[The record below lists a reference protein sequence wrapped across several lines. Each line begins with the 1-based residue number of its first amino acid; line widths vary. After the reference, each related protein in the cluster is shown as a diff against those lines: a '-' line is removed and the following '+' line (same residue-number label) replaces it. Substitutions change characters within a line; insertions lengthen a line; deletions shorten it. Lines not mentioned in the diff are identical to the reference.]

1 MKTQSTLTCA
11 FLSLLCCLPVGAA
24 AITIMPLGDSITAG
38 YTGNPSEDA
47 PGGYRNNLYADLT
60 AAGININFVGTSNQN
75 PSPLLTANNETS
87 NEGASGYL
95 IKGVPLASYPGG
107 FYPGLYENTDSWFS
121 TFQPAIVLL
130 MIGTNDINMNIDL
143 PNAPARLGMLLDKIT
158 ADDPHGTII
167 LSTLIYTTDPTLN
180 PLVAAYNAAL
190 PAVAATRPNVVLVD
204 NSNVLDLSTDYASTL
219 HPNQQGYN
227 KLGDAFA
234 SEVEAAIAPEPSSV
248 WLAGLG
254 LLMVPWRAARGM
266 SKRRRSQ

>member
-1 MKTQSTLTCA
+1 MRIPPALTCV
-11 FLSLLCCLPVGAA
+11 FLAMIGSMPVCAG

-47 PGGYRNNLYADLT
+47 PGGYRNNLYADLS
-60 AAGININFVGTSNQN
+60 AAGIGVNFVGSSNQN

-95 IKGVPLASYPGG
+95 IQGVPLASYPGG
-107 FYPGLYENTDSWFS
+107 FYPGLYENIDDWFS
-121 TFQPAIVLL
+121 TVQPNIVLL

-143 PNAPARLGMLLDKIT
+143 PNAPERLGALLDKIT
-158 ADDPHGTII
+158 ADDPLGIII

-180 PLVAAYNAAL
+180 PAVMAYNAAM

-227 KLGDAFA
+227 KLGDALA
-234 SEVEAAIAPEPSSV
+234 SEVEAVIAPEPSAL

-254 LLMVPWRAARGM
+254 LLIVPARAI
-266 SKRRRSQ
+266 RRSRA